1 MIETKLYENESERK
15 INEDDSNNNQYIN
28 EKVLNDDEALPYSRK
43 LIENKNDNLLNAKEN
58 NNIKDESTQSQIKN
72 NLILNEENGF
82 NQKGKKKKKKKTFN
96 YRNIGKNIVLKNK
109 YVLGLKSHL
118 CMVIFTFIG
127 MFLAFLSWILSN
139 NSFYPIYIYIIG
151 GISFI
156 LTQIFFILCFI
167 TEPGIIPRNDPR
179 FLESHNKADDNNI
192 NKENIN
198 NILNNKNIVNKE
210 NNIINKNNIEKEEI
224 LIKENTNNDKNQ
236 NMNISVPRIF
246 TERKCITCGI
256 IRPPCASHCSYCD
269 NCVLNLDHHCFFV
282 SNCIGLRNHKYFYLF
297 LFFGTLTSFIVSNCD
312 SILVAYIFII
322 KPKKIWNILYSKSKA
337 VIIISAILLG
347 TSTILALFS
356 ILHFMILIY
365 PYGIGFIMFTIIFY
379 KYKPDDYE
387 SYRNPFCILV
397 IIASCYFGVF
407 VTAHFIRQTKTI
419 SSGLTIKQ
427 NNSIQKEIVENSLYK
442 NNIKFD
448 KDYLSK
454 KTIKERFNN
463 IMKFLTKKID
473 KSLIAPERDLYINK

>member
-1 MIETKLYENESERK
+1 MIEAKLYENESERK

-28 EKVLNDDEALPYSRK
+28 EKILNDDEALPYSRK
-43 LIENKNDNLLNAKEN
+43 LIENKNDNSLNPKEN
-58 NNIKDESTQSQIKN
+58 SNINDESTQSQIKN

-82 NQKGKKKKKKKTFN
+82 NQNQNNIVKENTFH
-96 YRNIGKNIVLKNK
+96 YGNIGKNIVIKNK

-127 MFLAFLSWILSN
+127 MVLTFLSWILSN
-139 NSFYPIYIYIIG
+139 NSFYPIYVYIIG
-151 GISFI
+151 GIPFI

-179 FLESHNKADDNNI
+179 FSESHNEMNDNNI
-192 NKENIN
+192 KNEKLNTILINENNTNKESNIS
-198 NILNNKNIVNKE
+198 
-210 NNIINKNNIEKEEI
+210 NKNNIEKEEI
-224 LIKENTNNDKNQ
+224 LIKDNINNDKNQ
-236 NMNISVPRIF
+236 NTNITVPRIF
-246 TERKCITCGI
+246 TERKCTTCGI

-297 LFFGTLTSFIVSNCD
+297 LFFGSLTSFIICNCD

-322 KPKKIWNILYSKSKA
+322 KPKKIWNILYTKSKV
-337 VIIISAILLG
+337 VIIISSVLVGL
-347 TSTILALFS
+347 STLLALFNL
-356 ILHFMILIY
+356 LHLMILIY
-365 PYGIGFIMFTIIFY
+365 PYGIGFILFTIIFY

-397 IIASCYFGVF
+397 IVASCYFGVF
-407 VTAHFIRQTKTI
+407 VTGHFVKQTKTI

-427 NNSIQKEIVENSLYK
+427 NNSIQKEIVDNSLNK

-454 KTIKERFNN
+454 KSMNERFDN
-463 IMKFLTKKID
+463 IKKFLTKKID
-473 KSLIAPERDLYINK
+473 KSLIIPERDLFINK